1 MTLETNVCSSYISNI
16 LFGYLVLILKLF
28 VRIHSYVLIEQ
39 NIMTLK
45 VSFIYCYLDECS
57 ALLQRHICYW
67 IEKFAKGL
75 LCHTKTSSHGLI
87 AHQITM
93 KLKNLPILTTIGF
106 KCIITSHFRGVSL
119 LLFLDSLILFLHIK
133 TSKL

>member
-57 ALLQRHICYW
+57 ALLQRHICY
-67 IEKFAKGL
+67 
-75 LCHTKTSSHGLI
+75 
-87 AHQITM
+87 
-93 KLKNLPILTTIGF
+93 
-106 KCIITSHFRGVSL
+106 
-119 LLFLDSLILFLHIK
+119 
-133 TSKL
+133 